1 MRHRAINWCY
11 IFLQAL
17 ILFIMVPH
25 IYGAE
30 KIDINIVGSEEW
42 VKEKLEAYPELTW
55 LLSEEVDHTQEGTSA
70 QQESSWSWK
79 LTGSHYPEFERT
91 IATLVNF
98 YLLMDGSDKAFNR
111 FIEAQQPE
119 EALTRENFNTFHTYV
134 RNLVA
139 NNGEIVKTIEVDLI
153 LGDMGKTP
161 KARALA
167 KAYSIEEKD
176 HDIFLRE
183 CLKKCP
189 QIFPTF
195 EQLPPPLQSDIR
207 ESNGLVHFGHVTHLE
222 GGPEILKK
230 LKDSKIVS
238 NNPRAFDLLMVTY
251 MLDVSGA
258 RAHEANRGSKSFT
271 NKTFLAINGM
281 REALYK
287 LAKESESNA
296 LSSYVD
302 FRAKLL
308 GLESGTKEGRLLGR
322 MGAMM
327 RLFTPEEGQALKTA
341 YQHLKKE
348 QKAVFEQAF
357 DPLKKRE
364 ERTPTY
370 MPAVFV
376 NFLDTAV
383 KEGMSK
389 EEAIQKCLGEVAV
402 HLANFL
408 QKYRMGEADQ
418 PYNLNQTLNFNK
430 SAGQM
435 RSNIRILENHVFS
448 MDKDWNVFLS

>member
-1 MRHRAINWCY
+1 VRSRIISFLIDNDIN
-11 IFLQAL
+11 
-17 ILFIMVPH
+17 
-25 IYGAE
+25 
-30 KIDINIVGSEEW
+30 KNIVGSEEW
-42 VKEKLEAYPELTW
+42 AKEKLEAYPELAW
-55 LLSEEVDHTQEGTSA
+55 LLSEEVEHTQEGTPA

-98 YLLMDGSDKAFNR
+98 YLLMDGSDQAFDR

-119 EALTRENFNTFHTYV
+119 EALTRERFNALHTYV
-134 RNLVA
+134 AGVVA
-139 NNGEIVKTIEVDLI
+139 NDGAIIKVIEADLI

-167 KAYSIEEKD
+167 RAYSIGEKD
-176 HDIFLRE
+176 QDIFLSE

-195 EQLPPPLQSDIR
+195 EKLPFSLQSDIR
-207 ESNGLVHFGHVTHLE
+207 ESSGLVHFGHVTHLE

-230 LKDSKIVS
+230 LKGSNIVA
-238 NNPRAFDLLMVTY
+238 NNRRAFDLLMITY

-281 REALYK
+281 REALYR
-287 LAKESESNA
+287 LVKESESNA

-327 RLFTPEEGQALKTA
+327 RLFTREEGQALKTA
-341 YQHLKKE
+341 YQRLKKE
-348 QKAVFEQAF
+348 QKAVLEQAF
-357 DPLKKRE
+357 DPLRIRE

-370 MPAVFV
+370 VPAVFV

-389 EEAIQKCLGEVAV
+389 EEAVQKCLGEVVV
-402 HLANFL
+402 HLADFL
-408 QKYRMGEADQ
+408 QKYRMGKAAQ

-430 SAGQM
+430 GAGQI
-435 RSNIRILENHVFS
+435 RGGNIRILENHVFS
-448 MDKDWNVFLS
+448 MDKDWNVSLS